1 MEIRAAAKHHDR
13 GGTTMLEINIPGF
26 GMVRLEHLVTDFSGT
41 LSVEGKLL
49 PGVREQLSA
58 LASQLTVHIITADT
72 FGTVQR
78 EIEGI
83 QGELKLLALNDQDIQ
98 KEDYVKKLGADH
110 VVAVG
115 NGNNDRRML
124 HAARLGIAVI
134 EGEGASAQA
143 VMAADIVV
151 RNIVDALGLLL
162 NPIRC
167 KATLRF

>member
-1 MEIRAAAKHHDR
+1 MIEID
-13 GGTTMLEINIPGF
+13 IPGF

-41 LSVEGKLL
+41 LSVDGKML

-58 LASQLTVHIITADT
+58 FASQLAVHIITADT
-72 FGTVQR
+72 LGTVQR
-78 EIEGI
+78 EVEGI
-83 QGELKLLALNDQDIQ
+83 PGELKLLSLNDQDIQ
-98 KEDYVKKLGADH
+98 KEDYVKKLSADH

-143 VMAADIVV
+143 VMASDIVV
-151 RNIVDALGLLL
+151 KNIADALGLLL
-162 NPIRC
+162 NPTRC

>member
-1 MEIRAAAKHHDR
+1 
-13 GGTTMLEINIPGF
+13 MLEINIPGF

-72 FGTVQR
+72 FETVQR

-143 VMAADIVV
+143 VMASDIVV